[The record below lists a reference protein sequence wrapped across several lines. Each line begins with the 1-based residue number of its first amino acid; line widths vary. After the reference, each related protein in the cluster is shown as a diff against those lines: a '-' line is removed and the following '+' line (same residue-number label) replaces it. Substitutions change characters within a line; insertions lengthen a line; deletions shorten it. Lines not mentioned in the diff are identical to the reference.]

1 MAIRHAESLNSA
13 AVQNVRDGAL
23 REILAGNIMQDEIF
37 HSGVFCDEDGGD
49 GIFVF
54 PAVQTVNTQSFDMG
68 KILDIDQWEM
78 IMLESAH
85 VHFLNG

>member
-1 MAIRHAESLNSA
+1 MAIRHTESLNSA
-13 AVQNVRDGAL
+13 AIQNVRDGVM
-23 REILAGNIMQDEIF
+23 REIFAGNITQYEIF
-37 HSGVFCDEDGGD
+37 NSGVFCDEDGGN

-85 VHFLNG
+85 VYFLNG